1 MRREKRKSMIQNNHP
16 SKQLTML
23 QKKVEGLERKVGELE
38 SRLSIPRPKEKL
50 LNTAEACMYLDVGRT
65 SLYRYMDGGLLS
77 YTMVGKQRRFAL
89 QELDRFMDRD
99 RKDALPSIL

>member
-1 MRREKRKSMIQNNHP
+1 MIQNNHP
-16 SKQLTML
+16 SEQLTKL
-23 QKKVEGLERKVGELE
+23 QKKVEGLERKIRDLE
-38 SRLSIPRPKEKL
+38 ASLSVPRPKEKL

-65 SLYRYMDGGLLS
+65 SLYRYMDEGLLA

-89 QELDRFMDRD
+89 KDFDRFMDRD